1 MKKGIEVNKDLFKR
15 VLNTKKTREF
25 TVSEPTESTN
35 KYQAEAD
42 FVASQKRISNTK
54 GQESEL
60 AKDWDRFYSKGD
72 RKTAQPNAN
81 SATPAKTRKLTPAQR
96 SQLEAYNLSQKKA
109 LSSTSASIV
118 SEASSNAPA
127 ASQAKLEGRR
137 PSGVGSA
144 SLPGEEYS
152 AGSAGQAQMGHHAD
166 AKAGAASLTGEDVS
180 ELAAGHAKMGH
191 HVDGNAGFARLEGDE
206 PTEVEVGNVAMGHH
220 TGVNAEFVTLEGE
233 AGSEMGAG
241 NAAMGHHAEVDAGNA
256 VMGHHAEVGAGNAV
270 MGHHAEV
277 GAGNAVMGHH
287 AEVGAGNATMGHHT
301 DVQAAP
307 VGLYGETEHQAAV
320 TQANMG
326 HQKSKEASEDH
337 LEGRDPTSTSQVNLA
352 GVAALLTP
360 QPSTPMKDVEDA
372 VQDEENQESA
382 SPGRL
387 AEKMSKIRSQSADI
401 TTDSEALQE
410 RNDKP

>member
-241 NAAMGHHAEVDAGNA
+241 NAAMGHHAEV
-256 VMGHHAEVGAGNAV
+256 
-270 MGHHAEV
+270 

>member
-241 NAAMGHHAEVDAGNA
+241 NAAMGHHAEV
-256 VMGHHAEVGAGNAV
+256 GAGNAV

-277 GAGNAVMGHH
+277 GAGNA
-287 AEVGAGNATMGHHT
+287 AMGHHT

-382 SPGRL
+382 SSGRL

>member
-15 VLNTKKTREF
+15 VLNTKKTREY

-60 AKDWDRFYSKGD
+60 AKDWDRFYAKGD

-81 SATPAKTRKLTPAQR
+81 SATPAKTRKLTAAQR
-96 SQLEAYNLSQKKA
+96 SQIEAYNLSQKKA

-144 SLPGEEYS
+144 SLPGEEYN

-233 AGSEMGAG
+233 TGAEMGAG

-256 VMGHHAEVGAGNAV
+256 VMGHHAEVGAGNA
-270 MGHHAEV
+270 A
-277 GAGNAVMGHH
+277 
-287 AEVGAGNATMGHHT
+287 MGHHT

-352 GVAALLTP
+352 GVAALSTP

-382 SPGRL
+382 SSGRL
-387 AEKMSKIRSQSADI
+387 AKKMSKIRSQSADI

>member
-15 VLNTKKTREF
+15 VLNTKKTREY

-60 AKDWDRFYSKGD
+60 AKDWDRFYAKGD

-81 SATPAKTRKLTPAQR
+81 SATPAKTRKLTSAQR
-96 SQLEAYNLSQKKA
+96 SQIEAYNLSQKKA

-144 SLPGEEYS
+144 SLPGEEYN

-233 AGSEMGAG
+233 TGAEMGAG

-277 GAGNAVMGHH
+277 GAGNA
-287 AEVGAGNATMGHHT
+287 AMGHHT

-352 GVAALLTP
+352 GVAALSTP

>member
-15 VLNTKKTREF
+15 VLNTKKTREY

-60 AKDWDRFYSKGD
+60 AKDWDRFYAKGD

-81 SATPAKTRKLTPAQR
+81 SATPAKTRKLTAAQR
-96 SQLEAYNLSQKKA
+96 SQIEAYNLSQKKA

-144 SLPGEEYS
+144 SLPGEEYN

-233 AGSEMGAG
+233 TGAEMGAG

-256 VMGHHAEVGAGNAV
+256 VMGHHAEVDAGNAA

-277 GAGNAVMGHH
+277 GAGNA
-287 AEVGAGNATMGHHT
+287 AMGHHT

-352 GVAALLTP
+352 GVAALSTP

-382 SPGRL
+382 SSGRL
-387 AEKMSKIRSQSADI
+387 AKKMSKIRSQSADI

>member
-60 AKDWDRFYSKGD
+60 AKDWDRFYAKGD

-233 AGSEMGAG
+233 ADYEMGAG
-241 NAAMGHHAEVDAGNA
+241 NAA
-256 VMGHHAEVGAGNAV
+256 

>member
-1 MKKGIEVNKDLFKR
+1 LLLKKGIEVNKDLFKR
-15 VLNTKKTREF
+15 VLNTKKTREY

-60 AKDWDRFYSKGD
+60 AKDWDRFYAKGD

-81 SATPAKTRKLTPAQR
+81 SATPAKTRKLTAAQR
-96 SQLEAYNLSQKKA
+96 SQIEAYNLSQKKA

-144 SLPGEEYS
+144 SLPGEEYN

-233 AGSEMGAG
+233 TGAEMGAG
-241 NAAMGHHAEVDAGNA
+241 NAA
-256 VMGHHAEVGAGNAV
+256 MGHHAEVGAGNAV

-277 GAGNAVMGHH
+277 DAGNAAMGHH
-287 AEVGAGNATMGHHT
+287 AEVGAGNAAMGHHT

-352 GVAALLTP
+352 GVAALSTP

-382 SPGRL
+382 SSGRL
-387 AEKMSKIRSQSADI
+387 AKKMSKIRSQSADI

>member
-60 AKDWDRFYSKGD
+60 AKDWDRFYAKGD

-241 NAAMGHHAEVDAGNA
+241 NAAMGHHAEV
-256 VMGHHAEVGAGNAV
+256 
-270 MGHHAEV
+270 

>member
-1 MKKGIEVNKDLFKR
+1 LLLKKGIEVNKDLFKR
-15 VLNTKKTREF
+15 VLNTKKTREY

-60 AKDWDRFYSKGD
+60 AKDWDRFYAKGD

-81 SATPAKTRKLTPAQR
+81 SATPAKTRKLTAAQR
-96 SQLEAYNLSQKKA
+96 SQIEAYNLSQKKA

-144 SLPGEEYS
+144 SLPGEEYN

-233 AGSEMGAG
+233 TGAEMGAG

-256 VMGHHAEVGAGNAV
+256 VMGHHAEVDAGNAA

-277 GAGNAVMGHH
+277 GAGNA
-287 AEVGAGNATMGHHT
+287 AMGHHT

-352 GVAALLTP
+352 GVAALSTP

-382 SPGRL
+382 SSGRL
-387 AEKMSKIRSQSADI
+387 AKKMSKIRSQSADI

>member
-1 MKKGIEVNKDLFKR
+1 LLLKKGIEVNKDLFKR
-15 VLNTKKTREF
+15 VLNTKKTREY

-60 AKDWDRFYSKGD
+60 AKDWDRFYAKGD

-81 SATPAKTRKLTPAQR
+81 SATPAKTRKLTAAQR
-96 SQLEAYNLSQKKA
+96 SQIEAYNLSQKKA

-144 SLPGEEYS
+144 SLPGEEYN

-206 PTEVEVGNVAMGHH
+206 PTEVEVGNVAMGHN

-233 AGSEMGAG
+233 TGAEMGAG
-241 NAAMGHHAEVDAGNA
+241 NAAMGHHTEVDAGNAVMGHHAEVDAGNA
-256 VMGHHAEVGAGNAV
+256 VMGHHAEVGAGNA
-270 MGHHAEV
+270 A
-277 GAGNAVMGHH
+277 
-287 AEVGAGNATMGHHT
+287 MGHHT

-352 GVAALLTP
+352 GVAALSTP

-382 SPGRL
+382 SSGRL
-387 AEKMSKIRSQSADI
+387 AKKMSKIRSQSADI

>member
-256 VMGHHAEVGAGNAV
+256 VMGHHAEVGAGNA
-270 MGHHAEV
+270 
-277 GAGNAVMGHH
+277 
-287 AEVGAGNATMGHHT
+287 TMGHHT

-382 SPGRL
+382 SSGRL

>member
-15 VLNTKKTREF
+15 VLNTKKTREY

-60 AKDWDRFYSKGD
+60 AKDWDRFYAKGD

-81 SATPAKTRKLTPAQR
+81 SATPAKTRKLTAAQR
-96 SQLEAYNLSQKKA
+96 SQIEAYNLSQKKA

-144 SLPGEEYS
+144 SLPGEEYN

-206 PTEVEVGNVAMGHH
+206 PTEVEVGNVAMGHN

-233 AGSEMGAG
+233 TGAEMGAG

-256 VMGHHAEVGAGNAV
+256 VMGHHAEVDAGNAV
-270 MGHHAEV
+270 
-277 GAGNAVMGHH
+277 
-287 AEVGAGNATMGHHT
+287 MGHHT

-352 GVAALLTP
+352 GVAALSTP

-382 SPGRL
+382 SSGRL
-387 AEKMSKIRSQSADI
+387 AKKMSKIRSQSADI

>member
-1 MKKGIEVNKDLFKR
+1 LLLKKGIEVNKDLFKR
-15 VLNTKKTREF
+15 VLNTKKTREY

-60 AKDWDRFYSKGD
+60 AKDWDRFYAKGD

-81 SATPAKTRKLTPAQR
+81 SATPAKTRKLTAAQR
-96 SQLEAYNLSQKKA
+96 SQIEAYNLSQKKA

-144 SLPGEEYS
+144 SLPGEEYN

-206 PTEVEVGNVAMGHH
+206 PTEVEVGNVAMGHN

-233 AGSEMGAG
+233 TGAEMGAG

-256 VMGHHAEVGAGNAV
+256 VMGHHAEVDAGNAV

-277 GAGNAVMGHH
+277 GAGNA
-287 AEVGAGNATMGHHT
+287 AMGHHT

-352 GVAALLTP
+352 GVAALSTP

-382 SPGRL
+382 SSGRL
-387 AEKMSKIRSQSADI
+387 AKKMSKIRSQSADI

>member
-1 MKKGIEVNKDLFKR
+1 LLLKKGIEVNKDLFKR
-15 VLNTKKTREF
+15 VLNTKKTREY

-60 AKDWDRFYSKGD
+60 AKDWDRFYAKGD

-81 SATPAKTRKLTPAQR
+81 SATPAKTRKLTAAQR
-96 SQLEAYNLSQKKA
+96 SQIEAYNLSQKKA

-144 SLPGEEYS
+144 SLPGEEYN

-233 AGSEMGAG
+233 TGAEMGAG

-256 VMGHHAEVGAGNAV
+256 VMGHHAEVGAGNA
-270 MGHHAEV
+270 A
-277 GAGNAVMGHH
+277 
-287 AEVGAGNATMGHHT
+287 MGHHT

-352 GVAALLTP
+352 GVAALSTP

-382 SPGRL
+382 SSGRL
-387 AEKMSKIRSQSADI
+387 AKKMSKIRSQSADI

>member
-1 MKKGIEVNKDLFKR
+1 MLLKKGIEVNKDLFKR

-60 AKDWDRFYSKGD
+60 AKDWDRFYAKGD

-233 AGSEMGAG
+233 AGSEMGVG

-256 VMGHHAEVGAGNAV
+256 I
-270 MGHHAEV
+270 
-277 GAGNAVMGHH
+277 MGHH

-382 SPGRL
+382 SSGRL

>member
-1 MKKGIEVNKDLFKR
+1 LLLKKGIEVNKDLFKR
-15 VLNTKKTREF
+15 VLNTKKTREY

-60 AKDWDRFYSKGD
+60 AKDWDRFYAKGD

-81 SATPAKTRKLTPAQR
+81 SATPAKTRKLTAAQR
-96 SQLEAYNLSQKKA
+96 SQIEAYNLSQKKA

-144 SLPGEEYS
+144 SLPGEEYN

-233 AGSEMGAG
+233 ASSEMGAG

-256 VMGHHAEVGAGNAV
+256 VMGHHAEVGAGNA
-270 MGHHAEV
+270 A
-277 GAGNAVMGHH
+277 
-287 AEVGAGNATMGHHT
+287 MGHHT

-352 GVAALLTP
+352 GVAALSTP

-382 SPGRL
+382 SSGRL
-387 AEKMSKIRSQSADI
+387 AKKMSKIRSQSADI

>member
-15 VLNTKKTREF
+15 VLNTKKTREY

-60 AKDWDRFYSKGD
+60 AKDWDRFYAKGD

-81 SATPAKTRKLTPAQR
+81 SATPAKTRKLTAAQR
-96 SQLEAYNLSQKKA
+96 SQIEAYNLSQKKA

-144 SLPGEEYS
+144 SLPGEEYN

-206 PTEVEVGNVAMGHH
+206 PTEVEVGNVAMGHN

-233 AGSEMGAG
+233 TGAEMGAG

-256 VMGHHAEVGAGNAV
+256 VMGHHAEVDAGNAV

-277 GAGNAVMGHH
+277 GAGNA
-287 AEVGAGNATMGHHT
+287 AMGHHT

-352 GVAALLTP
+352 GVAALSTP

-382 SPGRL
+382 SSGRL
-387 AEKMSKIRSQSADI
+387 AEKISKIRSQSVDI
-401 TTDSEALQE
+401 TMDSEALKE

>member
-15 VLNTKKTREF
+15 VLNTKKTREY

-60 AKDWDRFYSKGD
+60 AKDWDRFYAKGD

-81 SATPAKTRKLTPAQR
+81 SATPAKTRKLTAAQR
-96 SQLEAYNLSQKKA
+96 SQIEAYNLSQKKA

-144 SLPGEEYS
+144 SLPGEEYN

-233 AGSEMGAG
+233 AGAEMGAG

-256 VMGHHAEVGAGNAV
+256 VMGHHAEVGAGNA
-270 MGHHAEV
+270 A
-277 GAGNAVMGHH
+277 
-287 AEVGAGNATMGHHT
+287 MGHHT

-352 GVAALLTP
+352 GVAALSTP

-382 SPGRL
+382 SSGRL
-387 AEKMSKIRSQSADI
+387 AKKMSKIRSQSADI

>member
-15 VLNTKKTREF
+15 VLNTKKTREY

-60 AKDWDRFYSKGD
+60 AKDWDRFYAKGD

-81 SATPAKTRKLTPAQR
+81 SATPAKTRKLTAAQR
-96 SQLEAYNLSQKKA
+96 SQIEAYNLSQKKA

-144 SLPGEEYS
+144 SLPGEEYN

-233 AGSEMGAG
+233 TGAEMGAG
-241 NAAMGHHAEVDAGNA
+241 NAA
-256 VMGHHAEVGAGNAV
+256 MGHHAEVGAGNAV

-277 GAGNAVMGHH
+277 DAGNAAMGHH
-287 AEVGAGNATMGHHT
+287 AEVGAGNAAMGHHT

-352 GVAALLTP
+352 GVAALSTP

-382 SPGRL
+382 SSGRL
-387 AEKMSKIRSQSADI
+387 AKKMSKIRSQSADI

>member
-15 VLNTKKTREF
+15 VLNTKKTREY

-60 AKDWDRFYSKGD
+60 AKDWDRFYAKGD

-81 SATPAKTRKLTPAQR
+81 SATPAKTRKLTAAQR
-96 SQLEAYNLSQKKA
+96 SQIEAYNLSQKKA

-144 SLPGEEYS
+144 SLPGEEYN

-233 AGSEMGAG
+233 TGAEMGAG
-241 NAAMGHHAEVDAGNA
+241 NAAMGHHAEV
-256 VMGHHAEVGAGNAV
+256 GAGNA
-270 MGHHAEV
+270 A
-277 GAGNAVMGHH
+277 
-287 AEVGAGNATMGHHT
+287 MGHHT

-352 GVAALLTP
+352 GVAALSTP

-372 VQDEENQESA
+372 VQDEENQEFA
-382 SPGRL
+382 SSGRL
-387 AEKMSKIRSQSADI
+387 AKKMSKIRSQSADI

>member
-15 VLNTKKTREF
+15 VLNTKKTREY

-60 AKDWDRFYSKGD
+60 AKDWDRFYAKGD

-81 SATPAKTRKLTPAQR
+81 SATPAKTRKLTAAQR
-96 SQLEAYNLSQKKA
+96 SQIEAYNLSQKKA

-144 SLPGEEYS
+144 SLPGEEYN

-233 AGSEMGAG
+233 TGAEMGAG
-241 NAAMGHHAEVDAGNA
+241 NAA
-256 VMGHHAEVGAGNAV
+256 MGHHAEVGAGNAV

-277 GAGNAVMGHH
+277 GAGNA
-287 AEVGAGNATMGHHT
+287 AMGHHT

-352 GVAALLTP
+352 GVAALSTP

-382 SPGRL
+382 SSGRL
-387 AEKMSKIRSQSADI
+387 AKKMSKIRSQSADI

>member
-1 MKKGIEVNKDLFKR
+1 LKKGIEVNKDLFKR
-15 VLNTKKTREF
+15 VLNTKKTREY

-60 AKDWDRFYSKGD
+60 AKDWDRFYAKGD

-81 SATPAKTRKLTPAQR
+81 SATPAKTRKLTAAQR
-96 SQLEAYNLSQKKA
+96 SQIEAYNLSQKKA

-144 SLPGEEYS
+144 SLPGEEYN

-233 AGSEMGAG
+233 TGAEMGAG
-241 NAAMGHHAEVDAGNA
+241 NAA
-256 VMGHHAEVGAGNAV
+256 MGHHAEVGAGNAV

-277 GAGNAVMGHH
+277 DAGNAAMGHH
-287 AEVGAGNATMGHHT
+287 AEVGAGNAAMGHHT

-352 GVAALLTP
+352 GVAALSTP

-382 SPGRL
+382 SSGRL
-387 AEKMSKIRSQSADI
+387 AKKMSKIRSQSADI

>member
-60 AKDWDRFYSKGD
+60 AKDWDRFYAKGD

-81 SATPAKTRKLTPAQR
+81 SATPAETRKLTPAQK
-96 SQLEAYNLSQKKA
+96 SQVEAYNLSQKKA

-137 PSGVGSA
+137 PSGVSSA

-241 NAAMGHHAEVDAGNA
+241 NAA
-256 VMGHHAEVGAGNAV
+256 

>member
-15 VLNTKKTREF
+15 VLNTKKTREY

-60 AKDWDRFYSKGD
+60 AKDWDRFYAKGD

-81 SATPAKTRKLTPAQR
+81 SATPAKTRKLTAAQR
-96 SQLEAYNLSQKKA
+96 SQIEAYNLSQKKA

-144 SLPGEEYS
+144 SLPGEEYN

-206 PTEVEVGNVAMGHH
+206 PTEVEVGNVAMGHN

-233 AGSEMGAG
+233 TGAEMGAG

-256 VMGHHAEVGAGNAV
+256 VMGHHAEVDAGNAV

-277 GAGNAVMGHH
+277 GAGNA
-287 AEVGAGNATMGHHT
+287 AMGHHT

-352 GVAALLTP
+352 GVAALSTP

-372 VQDEENQESA
+372 VQDEENQEFA
-382 SPGRL
+382 SSGRL
-387 AEKMSKIRSQSADI
+387 AKKMSKIRSQSADI

>member
-1 MKKGIEVNKDLFKR
+1 LLLKKGIEVNKDLFKR
-15 VLNTKKTREF
+15 VLNTKKTREY

-60 AKDWDRFYSKGD
+60 AKDWDRFYAKGD

-81 SATPAKTRKLTPAQR
+81 SATPAKTRKLTAAQR
-96 SQLEAYNLSQKKA
+96 SQIEAYNLSQKKA

-144 SLPGEEYS
+144 SLPGEEYN

-233 AGSEMGAG
+233 TGAEMGAG
-241 NAAMGHHAEVDAGNA
+241 NAA
-256 VMGHHAEVGAGNAV
+256 MGHHAEVGAGNAV

-277 GAGNAVMGHH
+277 DAGNAAMGHH
-287 AEVGAGNATMGHHT
+287 AKVGAGNAAMGHHT

-352 GVAALLTP
+352 GVAALSTP

-382 SPGRL
+382 SSGRL
-387 AEKMSKIRSQSADI
+387 AKKMSKIRSQSADI

>member
-1 MKKGIEVNKDLFKR
+1 
-15 VLNTKKTREF
+15 
-25 TVSEPTESTN
+25 
-35 KYQAEAD
+35 
-42 FVASQKRISNTK
+42 
-54 GQESEL
+54 
-60 AKDWDRFYSKGD
+60 
-72 RKTAQPNAN
+72 
-81 SATPAKTRKLTPAQR
+81 
-96 SQLEAYNLSQKKA
+96 
-109 LSSTSASIV
+109 
-118 SEASSNAPA
+118 
-127 ASQAKLEGRR
+127 
-137 PSGVGSA
+137 
-144 SLPGEEYS
+144 
-152 AGSAGQAQMGHHAD
+152 MGHHAD

-256 VMGHHAEVGAGNAV
+256 I
-270 MGHHAEV
+270 
-277 GAGNAVMGHH
+277 MGHH

-352 GVAALLTP
+352 GGGALLTP
-360 QPSTPMKDVEDA
+360 QPSTTMKDVEDA

>member
-15 VLNTKKTREF
+15 VLNTKKTREY

-60 AKDWDRFYSKGD
+60 AKDWDRFYAKGD

-81 SATPAKTRKLTPAQR
+81 SATPAKTRKLTAAQR
-96 SQLEAYNLSQKKA
+96 SQIEAYNLSQKKA

-144 SLPGEEYS
+144 SLPGEEYN

-233 AGSEMGAG
+233 TGAEMGAG

-256 VMGHHAEVGAGNAV
+256 VMGHHAEVDAGNAV

-277 GAGNAVMGHH
+277 GAGNA
-287 AEVGAGNATMGHHT
+287 AMGHHT

-352 GVAALLTP
+352 GVAALSTP

-382 SPGRL
+382 SSGRL
-387 AEKMSKIRSQSADI
+387 AKKMSKIRSQSADI

>member
-1 MKKGIEVNKDLFKR
+1 LLLKKGIEVNKDLFKR
-15 VLNTKKTREF
+15 VLNTKKTREY

-60 AKDWDRFYSKGD
+60 AKDWDRFYAKGD

-81 SATPAKTRKLTPAQR
+81 SATPAKTRKLTAAQR
-96 SQLEAYNLSQKKA
+96 SQIEAYNLSQKKA

-144 SLPGEEYS
+144 SLPGEEYN

-233 AGSEMGAG
+233 TGAEMGAG

-256 VMGHHAEVGAGNAV
+256 VMGHHAEVDAGNAV

-277 GAGNAVMGHH
+277 GAGNA
-287 AEVGAGNATMGHHT
+287 AMGHHT

-352 GVAALLTP
+352 GVAALSTP

-382 SPGRL
+382 SSGRL
-387 AEKMSKIRSQSADI
+387 AKKMSKIRSQSADI

>member
-15 VLNTKKTREF
+15 VLNTKKTREY

-60 AKDWDRFYSKGD
+60 AKDWDRFYAKGD

-81 SATPAKTRKLTPAQR
+81 SATPAKTRKLTAAQR
-96 SQLEAYNLSQKKA
+96 SQIEAYNLSQKKA

-144 SLPGEEYS
+144 SLPGEEYN

-206 PTEVEVGNVAMGHH
+206 PTEVEVGNVAMGHN

-233 AGSEMGAG
+233 TGAEMGAG

-256 VMGHHAEVGAGNAV
+256 VMGHHAEVDAGNAV

-277 GAGNAVMGHH
+277 GAGNA
-287 AEVGAGNATMGHHT
+287 AMGHHT

-352 GVAALLTP
+352 GVAALSTP

-382 SPGRL
+382 SSGRL
-387 AEKMSKIRSQSADI
+387 AKKMSKIRSQSADI

>member
-60 AKDWDRFYSKGD
+60 AKDWDRFYAKGD

-256 VMGHHAEVGAGNAV
+256 VMGHHAEVGAGNA
-270 MGHHAEV
+270 
-277 GAGNAVMGHH
+277 
-287 AEVGAGNATMGHHT
+287 TMGHHT

-352 GVAALLTP
+352 GVAALSTP

-382 SPGRL
+382 SSGRL

>member
-1 MKKGIEVNKDLFKR
+1 MLLKKGIEVNKDLFKR
-15 VLNTKKTREF
+15 VLNTKKTREY

-60 AKDWDRFYSKGD
+60 AKDWDRFYAKGD

-81 SATPAKTRKLTPAQR
+81 SATPAKTRKLTAAQR
-96 SQLEAYNLSQKKA
+96 SQIEAYNLSQKKA

-144 SLPGEEYS
+144 SLPGEEYN

-233 AGSEMGAG
+233 TGAEMGAG

-256 VMGHHAEVGAGNAV
+256 VMGHHAEVDAGNAV

-277 GAGNAVMGHH
+277 GAGNA
-287 AEVGAGNATMGHHT
+287 AMGHHT

-352 GVAALLTP
+352 GVAALSTP

-382 SPGRL
+382 SSGRL
-387 AEKMSKIRSQSADI
+387 AKKMSKIRSQSADI

>member
-15 VLNTKKTREF
+15 VLNTKKTREY

-60 AKDWDRFYSKGD
+60 AKDWDRFYAKGD

-81 SATPAKTRKLTPAQR
+81 SATPAKTRKLTAAQR
-96 SQLEAYNLSQKKA
+96 SQIEAYNLSQKKA

-144 SLPGEEYS
+144 SLPGEEYN

-233 AGSEMGAG
+233 TGAEMGAG
-241 NAAMGHHAEVDAGNA
+241 NAAMGHHAEV
-256 VMGHHAEVGAGNAV
+256 GAGNA
-270 MGHHAEV
+270 A
-277 GAGNAVMGHH
+277 
-287 AEVGAGNATMGHHT
+287 MGHHT

-352 GVAALLTP
+352 GVAALSTP

-382 SPGRL
+382 SSGRL
-387 AEKMSKIRSQSADI
+387 AKKMSKIRSQSADI

>member
-1 MKKGIEVNKDLFKR
+1 LLLKKGIEVNKDLFKR
-15 VLNTKKTREF
+15 VLNTKKTREY

-60 AKDWDRFYSKGD
+60 AKDWDRFYAKGD

-81 SATPAKTRKLTPAQR
+81 SATPAKTRKLTAAQR
-96 SQLEAYNLSQKKA
+96 SQIEAYNLSQKKA
-109 LSSTSASIV
+109 SSSTSASIV

-144 SLPGEEYS
+144 SLPGEEYN

-233 AGSEMGAG
+233 TGAEMGAG
-241 NAAMGHHAEVDAGNA
+241 NAA
-256 VMGHHAEVGAGNAV
+256 MGHHAEVGAGNAV

-277 GAGNAVMGHH
+277 DAGNAAMGHH
-287 AEVGAGNATMGHHT
+287 AEVGAGNAAMGHHT

-307 VGLYGETEHQAAV
+307 VG
-320 TQANMG
+320 
-326 HQKSKEASEDH
+326 
-337 LEGRDPTSTSQVNLA
+337 
-352 GVAALLTP
+352 
-360 QPSTPMKDVEDA
+360 
-372 VQDEENQESA
+372 EENQEFA
-382 SPGRL
+382 SSGRL
-387 AEKMSKIRSQSADI
+387 AKKMSKIRSQSADI